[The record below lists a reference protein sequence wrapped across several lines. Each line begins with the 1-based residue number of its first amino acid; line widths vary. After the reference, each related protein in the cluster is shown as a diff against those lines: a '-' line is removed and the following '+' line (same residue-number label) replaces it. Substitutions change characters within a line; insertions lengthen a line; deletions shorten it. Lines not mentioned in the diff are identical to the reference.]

1 MATIKEILEDLLA
14 LLYRDANDLV
24 PAKDVPPT
32 ADIQRPILNINA
44 PNGNVSVPGR
54 TVIELNNFLQE
65 LINIGYNP
73 VSIEELCNHPAR
85 MLFRN
90 LLGEE
95 ELLVANHMRPLRK
108 EIDRIFY
115 RLITESPNEDKAFGF
130 LNVRKFDMPYR
141 SITFV
146 RTLWTTLGPVYE
158 RNMDMAAYWQ
168 HLVEQEGRNVE
179 LELQFG
185 AKEDFHGSEFPD
197 EEFSAFIEE
206 RRIQRE
212 IN

>member
-24 PAKDVPPT
+24 DPPAVDVPPP
-32 ADIQRPILNINA
+32 ADIQRPILNIYT

-65 LINIGYNP
+65 LMNIGYNP

-95 ELLVANHMRPLRK
+95 ELFVANHMRPLRK

-115 RLITESPNEDKAFGF
+115 RLITESPNEDEAFGF

-146 RTLWTTLGPVYE
+146 RTLWTTLGLVYE
-158 RNMDMAAYWQ
+158 DEDNMNMALYWE
-168 HLVEQEGRNVE
+168 HLVEQEGRNVQ

-185 AKEDFHGSEFPD
+185 LNEQQHGLAFP
-197 EEFSAFIEE
+197 AIIEE

-212 IN
+212 GD